1 MSDEA
6 PPSNMQV
13 TPPFMVPIHT
23 LLLLLTI
30 DVVVARLPLVFLFT
44 HTHIQFESIFVF
56 AVVLFQFQAP
66 LLILDALSL
75 NSFKHSFSIVLI
87 YFMYS

>member
-30 DVVVARLPLVFLFT
+30 DVVVARLPLVFFI